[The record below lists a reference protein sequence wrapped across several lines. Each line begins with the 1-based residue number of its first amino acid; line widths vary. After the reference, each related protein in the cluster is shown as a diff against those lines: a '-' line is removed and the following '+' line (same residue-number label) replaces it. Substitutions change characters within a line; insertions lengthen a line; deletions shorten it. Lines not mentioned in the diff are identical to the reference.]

1 MSRANNAGNASQFK
15 MNNQNMKLKSIVRN
29 LFVIALSIGMSAC
42 VSAGEEKEETVSMDK
57 VPQAVKDTL
66 KQYASESDVK
76 TVEKGDQ
83 DGTQV
88 YEFDITQG
96 KHSFEVAIAPDGTFM
111 GTEED
116 VQLTDMPGAAQ
127 AALKAQA
134 GDSKM
139 SGFEK
144 AVDKNHKTTYEANIE
159 KGGKKSEVAVDAD
172 GKVVSTES
180 AEKKDEKD

>member
-1 MSRANNAGNASQFK
+1 
-15 MNNQNMKLKSIVRN
+15 MKLRSIVRN
-29 LFVIALSIGMSAC
+29 LFVIAVSLGITAC
-42 VSAGEEKEETVSMDK
+42 VSANEEKEETVSMDK

-83 DGTQV
+83 DGTKV
-88 YEFDITQG
+88 FEFDITHG
-96 KHSFEVAIAPDGTFM
+96 KRSFEVAITPDGKFM

-116 VQLTDMPGAAQ
+116 IQLTDMPEAAQ
-127 AALKAQA
+127 SALKAQA
-134 GDSKM
+134 GGGKL

-144 AVDKNHKTTYEANIE
+144 AVDKDNKTTYEADIE

-180 AEKKDEKD
+180 ADKEKAGKDEKD

>member
-1 MSRANNAGNASQFK
+1 
-15 MNNQNMKLKSIVRN
+15 MKLKFIIRN
-29 LFVIALSIGMSAC
+29 LFVIAVSLGVTAC
-42 VSAGEEKEETVSMDK
+42 VSANEEKEETVSMDK

-83 DGTQV
+83 DGTKV
-88 YEFDITQG
+88 FEFDITHG
-96 KHSFEVAIAPDGTFM
+96 KHSFEVAITPDGKFI

-116 VQLTDMPGAAQ
+116 IQLADMPEAAQ

-134 GDSKM
+134 GDGKL

-144 AVDKNHKTTYEANIE
+144 AVDKDNKTTYEADIQ
-159 KGGKKSEVAVDAD
+159 KGGKKFEVAVDAY

-180 AEKKDEKD
+180 ADNEKAEKDEKD

>member
-1 MSRANNAGNASQFK
+1 
-15 MNNQNMKLKSIVRN
+15 MKLKSVVRN
-29 LFVIALSIGMSAC
+29 LFVVAVCMGITAC
-42 VSAGEEKEETVSMDK
+42 VSADEEKEETVSMDK

-76 TVEKGDQ
+76 TAEKGDQ
-83 DGTQV
+83 DGTKV
-88 YEFDITQG
+88 FEFDITQG
-96 KHSFEVAIAPDGTFM
+96 KHSFEVAIATDGTFM

-116 VQLTDMPGAAQ
+116 IQLTDMPEAAQ

-134 GDSKM
+134 GDGKM

-144 AVDKNHKTTYEANIE
+144 AVDKNHKTTYEADIK
-159 KGGKKSEVAVDAD
+159 KGGKKFEVAVDAD

-180 AEKKDEKD
+180 ADKEKAEKDEKD